1 MRDMRVE
8 RPPAPF
14 GQNAEIAARL
24 RRLDHAEARLA
35 AGNGKV
41 EVRLGGDLEEVT
53 EVRPALVGLSGR
65 MLAVAIASNAPIGSR
80 FYVDGGGRSGGSR
93 QSEDFLGLAHAAQVI
108 VSERD

>member
-35 AGNGKV
+35 AGNGEI
-41 EVRLGGDLEEVT
+41 EVRLGGDLQEDT
-53 EVRPALVGLSGR
+53 GVRPAFVGLSG
-65 MLAVAIASNAPIGSR
+65 
-80 FYVDGGGRSGGSR
+80 
-93 QSEDFLGLAHAAQVI
+93 
-108 VSERD
+108 

>member
-14 GQNAEIAARL
+14 GPNAEIAARL

-35 AGNGKV
+35 AANGKV
-41 EVRLGGDLEEVT
+41 EVRLGGDLQEDT
-53 EVRPALVGLSGR
+53 GVRPALIGLSGR

-80 FYVDGGGRSGGSR
+80 FPLTPAAGPAVYARAKISLGSR
-93 QSEDFLGLAHAAQVI
+93 TP
-108 VSERD
+108 RK